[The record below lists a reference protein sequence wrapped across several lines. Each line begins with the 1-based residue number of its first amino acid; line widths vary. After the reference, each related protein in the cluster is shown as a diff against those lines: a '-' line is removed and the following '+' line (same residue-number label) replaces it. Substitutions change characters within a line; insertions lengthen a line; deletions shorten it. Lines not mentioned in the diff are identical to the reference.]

1 MTNLKYDLGMK
12 LKYNLI
18 ALFFFG
24 GLLAACDPMEDIYNE
39 IDSEGITITKTEEE
53 YILVKADYESI
64 AKAAEA
70 DAQTDEE
77 KALAKQ
83 VASDLALN
91 SFASAEKYVPAIL
104 ANMYGSWGKGSTV
117 GLHITIRKI
126 LGNSEEIF
134 CCVCLYLKWR

>member
-77 KALAKQ
+77 KA
-83 VASDLALN
+83 
-91 SFASAEKYVPAIL
+91 
-104 ANMYGSWGKGSTV
+104 
-117 GLHITIRKI
+117 
-126 LGNSEEIF
+126 
-134 CCVCLYLKWR
+134 

>member
-1 MTNLKYDLGMK
+1 
-12 LKYNLI
+12 
-18 ALFFFG
+18 
-24 GLLAACDPMEDIYNE
+24 MEDIYNE

-104 ANMYGSWGKGSTV
+104 ANMYGSWGKG
-117 GLHITIRKI
+117 LP
-126 LGNSEEIF
+126 
-134 CCVCLYLKWR
+134 